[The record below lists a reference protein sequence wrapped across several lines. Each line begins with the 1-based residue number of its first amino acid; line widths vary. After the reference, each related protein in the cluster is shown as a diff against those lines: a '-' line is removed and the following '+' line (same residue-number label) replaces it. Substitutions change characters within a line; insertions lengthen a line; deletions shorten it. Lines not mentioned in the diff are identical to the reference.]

1 MHTLQPA
8 QSQSHTFLSPGLKI
22 SFSTRFFKWCI
33 GQEQYRLAWL
43 AAILAIHGCMLTP
56 ITVLAVFAGGNSIV
70 MWPFAIGAM
79 AIALI
84 SNLAAMPTK
93 YTIPIFFFSV
103 LIDVALIVI
112 GLTSYFAGQVFN

>member
-1 MHTLQPA
+1 MHTLQPV
-8 QSQSHTFLSPGLKI
+8 QSQSRTFLSPGLKI
-22 SFSTRFFKWCI
+22 SLPTRFFKWCS

-43 AAILAIHGCMLTP
+43 AAILAIHGCILTP
-56 ITVLAVFAGGNSIV
+56 ITVLAVFAGGNNII

-93 YTIPIFFFSV
+93 YTIPIFFLSV
-103 LIDVALIVI
+103 VIDIALIVI
-112 GLTSYFAGQVFN
+112 GVASYFAG

>member
-1 MHTLQPA
+1 MHTLQPV
-8 QSQSHTFLSPGLKI
+8 QSQSHTFLSHDLKI
-22 SFSTRFFKWCI
+22 SLPTRFFRWCS

-43 AAILAIHGCMLTP
+43 AAILAIHGCILTP

-79 AIALI
+79 AIALV

-93 YTIPIFFFSV
+93 YTIPIFFLSV
-103 LIDVALIVI
+103 LIDVALIGI
-112 GLTSYFAGQVFN
+112 GLASYFAG